1 MCMKEYNFQ
10 EQLEKYQMMVKKLS
24 DDIFQG
30 NRESLAYI
38 LQQISLHYG
47 LMEISIV
54 EPLYVGWIYL
64 QKYGFT
70 TQDEVGEV
78 MWKANPR
85 IDKKIFVRMSSFIIM
100 EWIKQNKQKQ

>member
-1 MCMKEYNFQ
+1 MEEIEFQ
-10 EQLEKYQMMVKKLS
+10 EQLEKYQMMIKRLS

-30 NRESLAYI
+30 NRESLAYV

-47 LMEISIV
+47 LIEMSIV
-54 EPLYVGWIYL
+54 EPLYDGWLYL

-78 MWKANPR
+78 MWKTNPQ
-85 IDKKIFVRMSSFIIM
+85 IEKKIFIRMSSFIIM

>member
-1 MCMKEYNFQ
+1 MGKNEFQ

-30 NRESLAYI
+30 NRESLAYV

-47 LMEISIV
+47 LAEISIV
-54 EPLYVGWIYL
+54 EPLYAGWVYL

-78 MWKANPR
+78 MWKANPQ
-85 IDKKIFVRMSSFIIM
+85 IGKKIFVRMSSFIIM
-100 EWIKQNKQKQ
+100 EWMKQNVHKS

>member
-38 LQQISLHYG
+38 LHK
-47 LMEISIV
+47 
-54 EPLYVGWIYL
+54 YL
-64 QKYGFT
+64 CIT
-70 TQDEVGEV
+70 D
-78 MWKANPR
+78 
-85 IDKKIFVRMSSFIIM
+85 
-100 EWIKQNKQKQ
+100 